1 MIENLFN
8 KDDRYVDKK
17 SKYKELIEMSN
28 KFTEEGFVKEA
39 KAYVNQLNSIYKS
52 AGFVKSEE
60 STNINNLMRISDIR
74 MQLNTTVVT
83 ILREKIKEIKKVE
96 NNRIVDI
103 AKYNSAPK
111 GIAVREEKVVKAEKL
126 IEYLQKEIDKNV
138 ALVNSNENIIERDS
152 VIIIDSI
159 KSIYDKVNEGADN
172 ISINDCIHKLK
183 EFKNKYPI
191 LKNEVNSVLRNINR
205 IDKLKLENNETLKYI
220 DGIKN
225 QILENKET
233 IKSFKNKINELKLFL
248 QNFEVDEPSTL
259 EEISKAEI
267 EKYIEEVND
276 ETNSIHTVIE
286 DATKLD
292 ALQSKSS
299 NIIKDIVSSAVNSTL
314 IPQGN
319 GESIYDVNNEFQLD
333 TDFTFGLN
341 SYADLISEEE
351 DSYMRQWYEYLND
364 LLSNPFR
371 EFVLDKNNIT
381 NFKIVFRNPITGLS
395 TDKETLVQ
403 INHSIS
409 SNTKPVFGIGRSSY
423 QAVAK
428 GVKLMA
434 GTIVVNAFENVPLA
448 HLHSISYSRNASPE
462 DLPPLDMF
470 IIPIE
475 ILNDGRFEALQIK
488 NIKFMDLRQTDGA
501 SSGGRYYAFN
511 FIASDF
517 VPVDFSNL
525 GSVYAGALDSI
536 KISEYDDFSNSE
548 KI

>member
-8 KDDRYVDKK
+8 KDERYIDKRNR
-17 SKYKELIEMSN
+17 YKELIEMSN
-28 KFTEEGFVKEA
+28 KFTEEGFVKES
-39 KAYVNQLNSIYKS
+39 KAYVNQLNSIYKN

-60 STNINNLMRISDIR
+60 STNLNNLMRISDVR

-83 ILREKIKEIKKVE
+83 ILREKIKDIVKLENIK
-96 NNRIVDI
+96 IIDI
-103 AKYNSAPK
+103 ARYNSAPK
-111 GIAVREEKVVKAEKL
+111 GIAVREEKIFKTEKL
-126 IEYLQKEIDKNV
+126 IEYLQKEIYKSKT
-138 ALVNSNENIIERDS
+138 LIKSNEVIIERDV
-152 VIIIDSI
+152 VIAINSI
-159 KSIYDKVNEGADN
+159 KNIYDKVGANAED
-172 ISINDCIHKLK
+172 ISIDDSIHKLK
-183 EFKNKYPI
+183 EFKNEYPI

-205 IDKLKLENNETLKYI
+205 IDKLKIENEETLKYI
-220 DGIKN
+220 DGIED
-225 QILENKET
+225 QIAENKEI
-233 IKSFKNKINELKLFL
+233 IKMFKNKIKETKLFL

-259 EEISKAEI
+259 EEISKVEI
-267 EKYIEEVND
+267 EKHIEKIND
-276 ETNSIHTVIE
+276 ETNTIHTVIE
-286 DATKLD
+286 GATKLD

-299 NIIKDIVSSAVNSTL
+299 NIIKDIVSSVVNSTL
-314 IPQGN
+314 IPQGS
-319 GESIYDVNNEFQLD
+319 GDSIYDVDNEFQLD
-333 TDFTFGLN
+333 TDFTFGVN
-341 SYADLISEEE
+341 SYADLIDKEE
-351 DSYMRQWYEYLND
+351 DSYMKDWYEYLNS
-364 LLSNPFR
+364 LLSDPTR

-517 VPVDFSNL
+517 IPVDFSNL
-525 GSVYAGALDSI
+525 GSVYAGALDSV

-548 KI
+548 KM